1 MKTFSQM
8 SLEEL
13 IRPEG
18 HACTCGRHH
27 KAGLKCLRIGN
38 GAVEALPEFLRGCGV
53 NKPFIIMDQNTRQ
66 AAWHLVEP
74 VLKGAGVPFTQYV
87 FKAPH
92 LEPDEHAL
100 GSLVMAFDPACD
112 GILAV
117 GSGVLNDLA
126 KVFAHA
132 VRLPSLVVA
141 TAPSMDGYASDNAS
155 MIRSRVKISL
165 YNACPRAII
174 ADTRVVKQAPERML
188 QAGLGDMLAKYPS
201 ICEWRISHLV
211 TGEYYCEN
219 IAGLV
224 RASLQKIV
232 DNVSGLKQRDEAA
245 VNAVMEGLVLSGIA
259 MSFAEISRPASGLEH
274 YFSHIWEMMALE
286 RGLPAELHGI
296 QVGIGTLLTLRIWED
311 LRGITP
317 DRQRALDFIKGF
329 DETAWEGM
337 VRRIF
342 ASAADSILQTAR
354 NEGRNDRADHARR
367 LEKTLAHWDDI
378 LAIVDEELPP
388 YQEIDGLMCEMGMP
402 MTPEDIGFNR
412 QDTHDALLGAREIRQ
427 KYLTSSL
434 LWDLGL
440 LYTLVFP

>member
-1 MKTFSQM
+1 MKTFAQM
-8 SLEEL
+8 SLAEL

-18 HACTCGRHH
+18 HDCACGRHH
-27 KAGLKCLRIGN
+27 QAGLKRLRIGE
-38 GAVEALPEFLRGCGV
+38 GALDALPGFLKDCQVSR
-53 NKPFIIMDQNTRQ
+53 PFIIMDANTRK

-74 VLKGAGVPFTQYV
+74 VLKEAAIPFSTYV
-87 FKAPH
+87 FEDAH
-92 LEPDEHAL
+92 LEPDEQAL
-100 GSLVMAFDPACD
+100 GTLVMAFDPACD
-112 GILAV
+112 GVLAL

-155 MIRSRVKISL
+155 MIRQRVKVSF
-165 YNACPRAII
+165 YNACPQAII
-174 ADTRVVKQAPERML
+174 ADTRILKEAPERML

-232 DNVSGLKQRDEAA
+232 DNAGGLKRREPEAVEA
-245 VNAVMEGLVLSGIA
+245 VTEGLVLSGIA
-259 MSFAEISRPASGLEH
+259 MSFAAVSRPASGLEH
-274 YFSHIWEMMALE
+274 YFSHLWEMMALE
-286 RGLPAELHGI
+286 RGLPVELHGI

-311 LRGITP
+311 LKHIQPSRETA
-317 DRQRALDFIKGF
+317 QAFIQGF
-329 DETAWEGM
+329 DEAAWEDM

-342 ASAADSILQTAR
+342 GSAAPAILRTAHM
-354 NEGRNDRADHARR
+354 EGRNDRAAHTQR
-367 LEKTLAHWDDI
+367 LENTLKNWAQILDI
-378 LAIVDEELPP
+378 VEQELPAHA
-388 YQEIDGLMCEMGMP
+388 QVEALMRGMSMP
-402 MTPEDIGFNR
+402 MTPAEIGFDEK
-412 QDTHDALLGAREIRQ
+412 DTHDALLGAREIRN

-440 LYTLVFP
+440 LYTIAFP